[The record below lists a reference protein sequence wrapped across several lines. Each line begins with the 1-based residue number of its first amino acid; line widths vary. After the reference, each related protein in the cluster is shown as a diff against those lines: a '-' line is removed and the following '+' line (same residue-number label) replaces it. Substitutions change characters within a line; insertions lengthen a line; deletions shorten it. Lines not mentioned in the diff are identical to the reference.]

1 MHRLVLFAFL
11 TVSIS
16 VFGQNAGQ
24 IGNDQTVCYGS
35 ASQALSFTVQ
45 PSGGTIPY
53 SYRWERS
60 NDAGSHWYAISGA
73 TGSRNVYSP
82 PVLGRTAWF
91 RCRVADANTVE
102 LGVTNTVQITVL
114 PDLTPGIIAGSQT
127 MMYGEIPVPF
137 YEYESASGG
146 DAMYTYRWQIS
157 DNGQQWED
165 LNGETGVEYAPQA
178 MYGTRWF
185 RRWVSD
191 GSCGSVAGNSVMIGI
206 NPITLYTT
214 ETPVVSGNE
223 SVYNMGTEFAALRDG
238 FITRARLYTHI
249 LEAGDHIVR
258 IWMDDPQIGGYAT
271 IAGPYTWSITAGTQG
286 WREFELP
293 QAVPVHAGTNYIVSI
308 TNGTGNNWYVQSV
321 DNFNTVASNIYID
334 YLRGLYTSNP
344 DQVPR
349 FLSGGASF
357 FRDVVFQLF
366 TPGAV
371 ASDQSICYQTIPE
384 TLTETAPPEGGTGDY
399 SYQWQVSPDSVTWT
413 NIDGAVAANYSPQA
427 LTATSYFR
435 RAASSGNIT
444 AYSSPVLITVNQEF
458 SLAQLHDDI
467 TIYNNTST
475 NFSIGI
481 SGGTPPYTVA
491 YDRNGSPQTPV
502 TGYMSG
508 EDIATGVLST
518 GSYTYSLTSV
528 TDAAGCNATST
539 GSSITVTVSGTYVPG
554 VTNKALVIVNS
565 VSSDYDD
572 YANYI
577 SPYLENFGVPADIY
591 NEPTPQNLPDLTDY
605 ALVILGHR
613 NIYDGVTVEY
623 PVAQV
628 TAAVNDGVGLVSF
641 DPSFFNHTLGTL
653 SSSITP
659 VSVSSSTINVVN
671 TSHFITG
678 YHASDAY
685 NLPLVEG
692 GSEYSNNYDV
702 LTLNGA
708 MSVSQSTGLVGG
720 TDLATLSGSG
730 NTASLVEVSGY
741 GSGRIVKWNDYDWV
755 FEGVLGPVY
764 GMDDI
769 LWRSIVWPARKPFVI
784 KGMPPM
790 ITMRVDDVNG
800 DGGGISGNF
809 QWLTISNEYG
819 FVPWCG
825 TFETIPAENMSLFRG
840 LLNNNQATAAPHAF
854 FYESSIYYN
863 HDNVP
868 VFDALQNTR
877 DARAFYTTNAL
888 PMSKYLVPHY
898 YEIDPA
904 ALEGLVEMGIE
915 FIGTHMQIGS
925 PYGAAWLQAGPYR
938 INRDYIGRSSDIMPV
953 YYGGDLTYGGYTF
966 FNCLTEIRDDD
977 GYEWV
982 PMEDDMTHT
991 IAQGVRQLTRS
1002 LGSMVLPVLFSHQFN
1017 LEAVSPAGWRTMLS
1031 GIISGISKFNPEFRS
1046 MDYAVQY
1053 IRARNNIEITNVSD
1067 NGDLVNI
1074 TYTGTND
1081 MDTRCYL
1088 FTESGNQI
1096 SYKLVLLPEISSGNV
1111 TVGVSH

>member
-1 MHRLVLFAFL
+1 M
-11 TVSIS
+11 
-16 VFGQNAGQ
+16 GQNAGQ

-35 ASQALSFTVQ
+35 ASQALTFTVQ
-45 PSGGTIPY
+45 PSGGTLPY
-53 SYRWERS
+53 SYSWERS
-60 NDAGSHWYAISGA
+60 NDAGSHWYAISGV
-73 TGSRNVYSP
+73 TGSRAVYSP
-82 PVLGRTAWF
+82 PVLGRSAWF
-91 RCRVADANTVE
+91 RCRVTDANTVE
-102 LGVTNTVQITVL
+102 MGVTNTVQITVL
-114 PDLTPGIIAGSQT
+114 PDLAPGIIAGSQT
-127 MMYGEIPVPF
+127 LMYGDTPVPF
-137 YEYESASGG
+137 YENESASGG
-146 DAMYTYRWQIS
+146 DGTYTYRWQIS
-157 DNGQQWED
+157 DNGQQWDD
-165 LNGETGVEYAPQA
+165 LTGETGTGYAPGE

-191 GSCGSVAGNSVMIGI
+191 ESCGSVAGNSVMIGI
-206 NPITLYTT
+206 NPVTLYTT
-214 ETPVVSGNE
+214 ETPVVSGDE
-223 SVYNMGTEFAALRDG
+223 AVYNMGTEFTALRDG
-238 FITRARLYTHI
+238 FITQVRLYTHI

-258 IWMDDPQIGGYAT
+258 IWMDDPEIGGYAT
-271 IAGPYTWSITAGTQG
+271 IAGPYTWNITAGTEG

-293 QAVPVHAGTNYIVSI
+293 QAVAVHEGTNYIVSI
-308 TNGTGNNWYVQSV
+308 TNGTGNNWYVQSA

-334 YLRGLYTSNP
+334 YLRGLYTSDP

-371 ASDQSICYQTIPE
+371 ASDQSICYQTVPG
-384 TLTETAPPEGGTGDY
+384 TLSETAPPAGGTGDY
-399 SYQWQVSPDSVTWT
+399 SYQWQVSYDSINWADVE
-413 NIDGAVAANYSPQA
+413 GAVSADYSPQA
-427 LTATSYFR
+427 LTASSYFR

-444 AYSSPVLITVNQEF
+444 AYSFPVLITVNQEF

-467 TIYNNTST
+467 TIFSNTST
-475 NFSIGI
+475 NFNIGI
-481 SGGTPPYTVA
+481 TGGTPPFTVA
-491 YDRNGSPQTPV
+491 YDRNGSSQTPV

-508 EDIATGVLST
+508 EEIATGVLST
-518 GSYTYSLTSV
+518 GSYTYTLTSV
-528 TDAAGCNATST
+528 TDAAGCSPSSLGT
-539 GSSITVTVSGTYVPG
+539 GITVTASGTYVPD

-565 VSSDYDD
+565 LSANYDD

-577 SPYLENFGVPADIY
+577 TPYLENFGVPFDIY
-591 NEPTPQNLPDLTDY
+591 DEPTPQNLPDLIDY
-605 ALVILGHR
+605 ALVILGHL
-613 NIYDGVTVEY
+613 NIYDGVVVEY
-623 PVAQV
+623 PVTQV
-628 TAAVNDGVGLVSF
+628 TSAVNNGVGLVSF
-641 DPSFFNHTLGTL
+641 DPAFFDYTLGTL

-659 VSVSSSTINVVN
+659 VSISSSTINVVN
-671 TSHFITG
+671 TSHFITS
-678 YHASDAY
+678 YHASDDF

-708 MSVSQSTGLVGG
+708 MSINQNTGLING
-720 TDLATLSGSG
+720 TDLVTLSGSG
-730 NTASLVEVSGY
+730 NTASLIEVSDY

-755 FEGVLGPVY
+755 FEEILGPVY

-769 LWRSIVWPARKPFVI
+769 LWKSIVWPARKPFVI

-819 FVPWCG
+819 FIPWCG
-825 TFETIPAENMSLFRG
+825 TFETIPSENMSLFRD
-840 LLNNNQATAAPHAF
+840 LLNNNLATASPHAF

-863 HDNVP
+863 HDDEP
-868 VFDALQNTR
+868 VFDPLQNAR

-888 PMSKYLVPHY
+888 PISKYLVAHY

-904 ALEGLVEMGIE
+904 ALPGIQEMGIE
-915 FIGTHMQIGS
+915 FIGTHMQFGS
-925 PYGAAWLQAGPYR
+925 PYGAVWLQTGPYR
-938 INRDYIGRSSDIMPV
+938 INRDYIGRSSDNMPV
-953 YYGGDLTYGGYTF
+953 YYGGEVTYGGYTF

-1002 LGSMVLPVLFSHQFN
+1002 IGSMVLPVLFSHQFN

-1031 GIISGISKFNPEFRS
+1031 GIVTGISRFNPEFRS
-1046 MDYAVQY
+1046 MDYAAQY

-1067 NGDLVNI
+1067 DGNLINI
-1074 TYTGTND
+1074 TYTGVND
-1081 MDTRCYL
+1081 MDTRCYV
-1088 FTESGNQI
+1088 FTESGSQI
-1096 SYKLVLLPEISSGNV
+1096 SYKLVLLPEISSGSV